1 MGRGM
6 YVLAVA
12 TCVALVGCGGG
23 TPTSSAGDTP
33 EAAAKAF
40 AQALADDN
48 TELAATY
55 WAYDEQAR
63 KDNPDWDSFPPGQ
76 RSQIKRKLRES
87 KASELG
93 SHTGLFADVSGALEA
108 SAEGETV
115 TVSADGQP
123 LAVVSVT
130 KTDAGYQVAGLAPI
144 G

>member
-1 MGRGM
+1 MARGIGL
-6 YVLAVA
+6 LALA
-12 TCVALVGCGGG
+12 TCAALLGCGGG
-23 TPTSSAGDTP
+23 TPTEVAGETP
-33 EAAAKAF
+33 ELAATEF
-40 AQALADDN
+40 AQALANGN
-48 TELAATY
+48 TELAAAY

-115 TVSADGQP
+115 TLSAGGQP

-130 KTDAGYQVAGLAPI
+130 KTDAGYQVTGLAPM